1 MDEVKIFFD
10 TLIPNSSDF
19 ELYVRILFQVILL
32 TSSAVFSGSETA
44 MFSLSRI
51 DLQKLRQSRHKDSE
65 SLHAMLDEPRRLII
79 SILCGN
85 ELVNIASAVNMT
97 GILLLLFGGQDV
109 AWINI
114 LIMVPLL
121 LLMGE
126 VTPKTIAVSYPIK
139 FATRITAK
147 ILPQWMIYIT
157 PLREIVR
164 IVADRVTTMV
174 VGDAV
179 DRENI
184 LQPDELRTLLE
195 EGEKTGIIDATERV
209 LIDNVLEASETDISR
224 IMTPGPR
231 ILLLNADLPAPELI
245 EQFRSH
251 RHPRIPVYKGHWD
264 NVIGFIHSEDILKL
278 VRGGSDL
285 SKVTLNMIL
294 KPAHY
299 VPPTKKVDEMFDY
312 FQAHNTRVAIILGE
326 YGEVSGI
333 VTMKDVL
340 KFIFGEISGKMVGQ
354 EYYKEDDENSYTVPG
369 DMRLTDFYNLTNFDI
384 EDTVMSTIGGVA
396 FRLFDRL
403 PEPGD
408 QITYEGFR
416 FTVKQRS
423 GLRISQLQVQ
433 KISSSNKH
441 NDEDTDSN
449 TDIFTE
455 TVIDL
460 ETDIETETVIDTETV
475 TDPETDIETEKVI
488 DSETAIDTETDIE
501 TAKESSSIS
510 IEDQKALPQEQK
522 PPSVKKKKNKKKAV
536 VLDATDI
543 KKQSESHSASDDD
556 QVSLP
561 DDSPN
566 RKPDD
571 KPELGDK

>member
-1 MDEVKIFFD
+1 MDEVKAFFD
-10 TLIPNSSDF
+10 TLMLTLNANDW
-19 ELYVRILFQVILL
+19 ELFLRILLQVVLL

-65 SLHAMLDEPRRLII
+65 SIHAMLDEPRRLII

-97 GILLLLFGGQDV
+97 GILLILFAGQDV

-121 LLMGE
+121 LLIGE

-139 FATRITAK
+139 FATRITAQ
-147 ILPQWMIYIT
+147 ILPRWMIIIT

-164 IVADRVTTMV
+164 MAADRITTMV

-224 IMTPGPR
+224 IMTPSPR
-231 ILLLNADLPAPELI
+231 IMFLDADLPAPELI
-245 EQFRSH
+245 EKFRSY

-264 NVIGFIHSEDILKL
+264 NVIGFLHSEDILKL

-285 SKVTLNMIL
+285 SQITLDMIL

-326 YGEVSGI
+326 YGEVSGV

-340 KFIFGEISGKMVGQ
+340 KFIFGEITGKMEGQ
-354 EYYKEDDENSYTVPG
+354 EYYKEDDENSYIVPG
-369 DMRLTDFYNLTNFDI
+369 EMRLTDFYNLTNFDI
-384 EDTVMSTIGGVA
+384 EDTVMATIGGVA

-408 QITYEGFR
+408 QVTHEGFR
-416 FTVKQRS
+416 FTVKARS
-423 GLRISQLQVQ
+423 GLRISEIQVQ
-433 KISSSNKH
+433 KVSSSNKH
-441 NDEDTDSN
+441 QVDAVDAVDN
-449 TDIFTE
+449 T
-455 TVIDL
+455 
-460 ETDIETETVIDTETV
+460 ETETETIV
-475 TDPETDIETEKVI
+475 S
-488 DSETAIDTETDIE
+488 SES
-501 TAKESSSIS
+501 ESSSES
-510 IEDQKALPQEQK
+510 DGEDQGSLPE
-522 PPSVKKKKNKKKAV
+522 
-536 VLDATDI
+536 I
-543 KKQSESHSASDDD
+543 ASDR
-556 QVSLP
+556 VS
-561 DDSPN
+561 D
-566 RKPDD
+566 RVADD
-571 KPELGDK
+571 KPESGDK

>member
-10 TLIPNSSDF
+10 TLIPSSSDF

-51 DLQKLRQSRHKDSE
+51 DLQKLRQSRHKNSE

-97 GILLLLFGGQDV
+97 GILLLLFGSQDV

-157 PLREIVR
+157 PLREVVR
-164 IVADRVTTMV
+164 MVADRVTTMV

-231 ILLLNADLPAPELI
+231 ILLLNADLPAPELML
-245 EQFRSH
+245 H
-251 RHPRIPVYKGHWD
+251 YL
-264 NVIGFIHSEDILKL
+264 LKRL
-278 VRGGSDL
+278 QHYSMKYALDL
-285 SKVTLNMIL
+285 
-294 KPAHY
+294 
-299 VPPTKKVDEMFDY
+299 
-312 FQAHNTRVAIILGE
+312 Q
-326 YGEVSGI
+326 
-333 VTMKDVL
+333 
-340 KFIFGEISGKMVGQ
+340 
-354 EYYKEDDENSYTVPG
+354 
-369 DMRLTDFYNLTNFDI
+369 
-384 EDTVMSTIGGVA
+384 
-396 FRLFDRL
+396 
-403 PEPGD
+403 
-408 QITYEGFR
+408 
-416 FTVKQRS
+416 
-423 GLRISQLQVQ
+423 
-433 KISSSNKH
+433 
-441 NDEDTDSN
+441 
-449 TDIFTE
+449 
-455 TVIDL
+455 
-460 ETDIETETVIDTETV
+460 
-475 TDPETDIETEKVI
+475 
-488 DSETAIDTETDIE
+488 
-501 TAKESSSIS
+501 
-510 IEDQKALPQEQK
+510 
-522 PPSVKKKKNKKKAV
+522 
-536 VLDATDI
+536 
-543 KKQSESHSASDDD
+543 
-556 QVSLP
+556 
-561 DDSPN
+561 
-566 RKPDD
+566 
-571 KPELGDK
+571 

>member
-1 MDEVKIFFD
+1 MDEVKAFFD
-10 TLIPNSSDF
+10 TLPFNVNDW
-19 ELYVRILFQVILL
+19 ELFARILFQVVLL
-32 TSSAVFSGSETA
+32 VSSAVFSGSETA

-65 SLHAMLDEPRRLII
+65 SIHAMLDEPRRLII

-85 ELVNIASAVNMT
+85 ELVNIASAVNMA
-97 GILLLLFGGQDV
+97 GILLLVFGAQDV
-109 AWINI
+109 VWLNI

-121 LLMGE
+121 LLIGE

-139 FATRITAK
+139 FSTRITAK
-147 ILPQWMIYIT
+147 ILPRWMIFIT
-157 PLREIVR
+157 PLREVVR
-164 IVADRVTTMV
+164 MMADRITTMV
-174 VGDAV
+174 VGDVV

-231 ILLLNADLPAPELI
+231 IIFLDADLPAPELI

-251 RHPRIPVYKGHWD
+251 RHPRIPVYQGHWD
-264 NVIGFIHSEDILKL
+264 NVIGFIRSEDILKL
-278 VRGGSDL
+278 VRSGSDL
-285 SKVTLNMIL
+285 SRVTLDMIL

-312 FQAHNTRVAIILGE
+312 FQAHNTRAAIILGE

-340 KFIFGEISGKMVGQ
+340 KFIFGEITGKMVGQ
-354 EYYKEDDENSYTVPG
+354 EHYKEDDENSYIVPG

-408 QITYEGFR
+408 QITSEGFR

-433 KISSSNKH
+433 KISSSDK
-441 NDEDTDSN
+441 DQLDTVD
-449 TDIFTE
+449 DIDAIVGTE
-455 TVIDL
+455 V
-460 ETDIETETVIDTETV
+460 DTE
-475 TDPETDIETEKVI
+475 
-488 DSETAIDTETDIE
+488 S
-501 TAKESSSIS
+501 ESSS
-510 IEDQKALPQEQK
+510 
-522 PPSVKKKKNKKKAV
+522 
-536 VLDATDI
+536 
-543 KKQSESHSASDDD
+543 ESHEDDQQVLPPLASDGE
-556 QVSLP
+556 P
-561 DDSPN
+561 EN
-566 RKPDD
+566 KPQS
-571 KPELGDK
+571 GDK